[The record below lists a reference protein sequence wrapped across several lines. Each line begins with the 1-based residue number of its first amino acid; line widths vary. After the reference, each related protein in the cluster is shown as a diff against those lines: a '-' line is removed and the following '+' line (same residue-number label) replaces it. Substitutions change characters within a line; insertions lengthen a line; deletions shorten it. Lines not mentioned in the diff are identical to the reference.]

1 MHSHLLTTQTAQS
14 QPADSLESREIQ
26 LDVESKS
33 EHTEI
38 LEAAVLDEGDLK
50 NDTKLTQTSEIA
62 TPGNDDL
69 EPVKNEHLGVYDI
82 EKEDESV
89 ISEDSFESLN
99 SSPDDGHI
107 DSSHDVMACAAEIAA
122 LKESLVKS
130 EEEILS
136 LRAQLEEKMSMKADE
151 IDENVDS
158 YELKLE
164 EMRQVC
170 VVLQDRVYQSETA
183 EKQLREKLKLA
194 EYTINDLESSENHAR
209 ENLEVCRKSETEVKK
224 SLSSCQ
230 KKVRELKEI
239 ILDKDVNEINL
250 AEKVQWCIMGLMN
263 DSCSIL
269 ECCLLR

>member
-14 QPADSLESREIQ
+14 QPADSSDSLESHEIQ

-33 EHTEI
+33 EHTQI
-38 LEAAVLDEGDLK
+38 LEAAGLDDEGDLK
-50 NDTKLTQTSEIA
+50 KDTKLTQTSEIA
-62 TPGNDDL
+62 TPGN
-69 EPVKNEHLGVYDI
+69 EHSGVDDI

-263 DSCSIL
+263 DPYSVWSAVC
-269 ECCLLR
+269 